1 MRTILDQVS
10 SNSSGTNKPK
20 KVIETTINETFAKA
34 FFFFEKGHQLCLRSQ
49 IDTDIT
55 DIKIML

>member
-1 MRTILDQVS
+1 MRIILDQVS

-20 KVIETTINETFAKA
+20 KVIETTINETFAKI
-34 FFFFEKGHQLCLRSQ
+34 FFFEKGHQLCLRSQ

>member
-20 KVIETTINETFAKA
+20 KVIETTINETFAKV